1 MPPVAKRAKTEP
13 PVHIPRKHRDITGE
27 RAVYEIGEHGTT
39 HADLQR
45 VRMTGVVTSITK
57 KKRGDGRTG
66 GSHGD
71 HHIGEVRLGVP
82 ACYQLGL
89 TAWSHLVTGSTDD
102 VAEFALNL
110 VSPLNALMY
119 VSCTSSFQPLFL
131 NTHTCVHTNHIHPY
145 IQPYAVPTSRL
156 TPNVTR
162 YNLPSQN
169 LHVGD
174 VVWLFIDPT
183 LATFVPKKDTSFDRE
198 LDLKVTLHHPKAFA
212 KVNPAQRSML
222 VERYGDPSTW
232 GLPNLED
239 YDDVP
244 FDPQ

>member
-1 MPPVAKRAKTEP
+1 LLSARPDRVVSSGDR
-13 PVHIPRKHRDITGE
+13 IHR
-27 RAVYEIGEHGTT
+27 RRR
-39 HADLQR
+39 R
-45 VRMTGVVTSITK
+45 VRT
-57 KKRGDGRTG
+57 
-66 GSHGD
+66 
-71 HHIGEVRLGVP
+71 
-82 ACYQLGL
+82 QLGTSL
-89 TAWSHLVTGSTDD
+89 KCSHVCFMYIIIST
-102 VAEFALNL
+102 
-110 VSPLNALMY
+110 PLPQYAYMC
-119 VSCTSSFQPLFL
+119 SHQP
-131 NTHTCVHTNHIHPY
+131 HTPIY